1 MLSYSV
7 DYYRNL
13 RGDCPVEKF
22 IDSLPAKLRAK
33 NMREIVLLESFGIEL
48 PAPYTKQL
56 HGKNASGL
64 WELRVKLST
73 DITRIFYFYPSGK
86 RILLLHGFVK
96 KSDSTPPRELET
108 AIRYMKDA
116 IERGL

>member
-1 MLSYSV
+1 MSYTI
-7 DYYRNL
+7 DYYRNA
-13 RGDCPVEKF
+13 RGDCPVEEF
-22 IDSLPAKLRAK
+22 LDALPAKLRAK
-33 NMREIVLLESFGIEL
+33 NMREVALLESFGVEL

-56 HGKNASGL
+56 RGKNASGL

-73 DITRIFYFYPSGK
+73 DITRVFYFFPTEK

-96 KSDSTPPRELET
+96 KSDNTPTRELET

-116 IERGL
+116 KERGL